1 MLGPWGYQGTLYS
14 KVCSEIEFECKPQLM
29 LGLNSFY
36 YSYYNTIQNLA
47 LPKSAVLSMNNREY
61 YYLILGTDFN
71 LKLLKI

>member
-14 KVCSEIEFECKPQLM
+14 KICSEIEFECKPQWM

-36 YSYYNTIQNLA
+36 FSYYKTIQKFT
-47 LPKSAVLSMNNREY
+47 LPKSVVLSMNNREY